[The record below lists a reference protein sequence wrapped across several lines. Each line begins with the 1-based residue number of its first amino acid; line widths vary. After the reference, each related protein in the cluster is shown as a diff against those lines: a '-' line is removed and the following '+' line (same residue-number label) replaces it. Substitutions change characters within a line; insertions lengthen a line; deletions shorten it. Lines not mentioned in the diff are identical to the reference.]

1 VSKTQQSGPGAPIG
15 PRPTMP
21 PATNVPDDRTGAS
34 TPSGFP
40 HAAPPPHRASSHR
53 WWWLVAAGALLL
65 LVAGG
70 GLTRWGQGGTFAG
83 STDQQRTY
91 RGDFTAL
98 DFTGSSGNVQVS
110 AGAAAGTI
118 EVTRHLRWGM
128 GQGQPTPDEQVRG
141 GTLAI
146 DSRCGGGF
154 MSMCSIDY
162 QLRVPDGTQVSL
174 GVGSGDLALSG
185 ALGVV
190 KAETGSGNVDA
201 NNLTASDTTLRT
213 GSGDVDLSFTTA
225 PSKVDLRT
233 GSGNV
238 EMFVPKGESYAVDVN
253 TGSGD
258 KNVKVDTS
266 QSSPRTVHVETGSGN
281 VDVAYR

>member
-1 VSKTQQSGPGAPIG
+1 MNETPQSGQGSPIG

-21 PATNVPDDRTGAS
+21 SATNVPPDRTGAS
-34 TPSGFP
+34 APTALP
-40 HAAPPPHRASSHR
+40 HTAPPVHRASSHR

-70 GLTRWGQGGTFAG
+70 GFSGWGGGGPFTS
-83 STDQQRTY
+83 STSQQHTY
-91 RGDFTAL
+91 RGNVTSL
-98 DFTGSSGNVQVS
+98 DLTGGSGDVQVTG
-110 AGAAAGTI
+110 GAPAGTV

-128 GQGQPTPDEQVRG
+128 GGQPSPNEQLNG

-162 QLRVPDGTQVSL
+162 EVKVPDATAVTL
-174 GVGSGDLALSG
+174 GVGSGDIALSG
-185 ALGVV
+185 TLGVV
-190 KAETGSGNVDA
+190 TAETGSGDVNA
-201 NNLTASDTTLRT
+201 NGLAAGDTTLRT
-213 GSGDVDLSFTTA
+213 GSGDVDLSFNAA

-238 EMFVPKGESYAVDVN
+238 DLFVPKGESYAVDVT

-258 KNVKVDTS
+258 KNVSVDTS
-266 QSSPRTVHVETGSGN
+266 QSSPRSIQIQTGSGD